1 MHPNC
6 RRLGSYTPVT
16 LCQVVLQS
24 DNNTVS
30 CHDNILH
37 YISFPSGALN
47 KLLNIDP
54 TIHAH

>member
-16 LCQVVLQS
+16 LCQVVLQT

-37 YISFPSGALN
+37 YIPFPSGAFN